1 MPSAPTPTYPSA
13 TFASP
18 AARNEPV
25 FSARTFPGRLVHAFE
40 KTRAARRCHTR
51 RIASCPAQRDTRRR
65 TDADCEGCPRG
76 ADCDCLVEFILAE
89 RDAEVVRF
97 DADARR
103 RGHDLDLDADL
114 VLALDSLTAAGLE
127 PELLAVR
134 RPGVSRA
141 S

>member
-1 MPSAPTPTYPSA
+1 MAYD
-13 TFASP
+13 
-18 AARNEPV
+18 EP
-25 FSARTFPGRLVHAFE
+25 L
-40 KTRAARRCHTR
+40 
-51 RIASCPAQRDTRRR
+51 RITCD
-65 TDADCEGCPRG
+65 GCPRG

-103 RGHDLDLDADL
+103 RDHDLDLDADL
-114 VLALDSLTAAGLE
+114 RVALDSLAAAGLE

-134 RPGVSRA
+134 RPGISRA